1 MRQTPGRRNSRRFP
15 DAHTGRLDAHGRLQ
29 DKAGADT
36 ASRHDQVFDFL
47 RYQRTVGNFIE
58 SALGQLLRNLLPVGV
73 NKPRRTADRIRKTT
87 LVMVVIFHQIMPAAN
102 PPGFPG
108 PQHSRLTA
116 DERFFKTGQMTDQVI
131 GDMVH
136 HFPSV
141 GHRLAVGNRVSRRK
155 FHRDFGTVHAHHA
168 IFTDN
173 GIGLHILRFFLCD
186 FTAFHA
192 FRHEFFQLVPLLAV
206 HGFGDL
212 KIGRLGFAPVLLQFH
227 CHMPVKP
234 VYINASHFKAERQRL
249 VVSCLFIT
257 PFKGYA
263 GRPGEKRI
271 PRAVN
276 KCSGADRSQ
285 PCNGLDNTGL
295 NDVTGTQRIYQH
307 RLVED
312 FHPRLFAHLIIDQ
325 GQGFGVVPGLL
336 RHAVKRFNAVL
347 PQPILHFR
355 YIGSIAVRRIGIHK
369 GIHAA
374 QHCQTAQ
381 RHAPLDEQR
390 FGSVPGSHNR
400 SSRPRR
406 SAACYAHIYRIQHR
420 DFLT

>member
-1 MRQTPGRRNSRRFP
+1 
-15 DAHTGRLDAHGRLQ
+15 
-29 DKAGADT
+29 
-36 ASRHDQVFDFL
+36 
-47 RYQRTVGNFIE
+47 
-58 SALGQLLRNLLPVGV
+58 
-73 NKPRRTADRIRKTT
+73 
-87 LVMVVIFHQIMPAAN
+87 
-102 PPGFPG
+102 
-108 PQHSRLTA
+108 
-116 DERFFKTGQMTDQVI
+116 
-131 GDMVH
+131 MVH
-136 HFPSV
+136 HLPSV

-155 FHRDFGTVHAHHA
+155 LHRDFGTVHAHHA

-173 GIGLHILRFFLCD
+173 GIGLHILRFFLGD
-186 FTAFHA
+186 FAAFHA

-234 VYINASHFKAERQRL
+234 VYINASHFKAEGQRL
-249 VVSCLFIT
+249 VVPCLFIA

-263 GRPGEKRI
+263 DRPGEKRI

-285 PCNGLDNTGL
+285 PCNRLDNTGL

-336 RHAVKRFNAVL
+336 RHTVKGFNAVL

-355 YIGSIAVRRIGIHK
+355 HIGSIAVRRMGIHK

-374 QHCQTAQ
+374 QYCQTAQ
-381 RHAPLDEQR
+381 RHAPLNEQR

-406 SAACYAHIYRIQHR
+406 SAACYAHIHRIQHR
-420 DFLT
+420 DFLTCILYRTVSPACRRSQNGFRHAYGIHGQYAGCSQSCHLHEIATGNGNGEHFFHIRFPPDSVSMRCNTIFILILYCIFTSSFNP